1 MMVNYLEDIIN
12 EQTDINKLE
21 SLKSSNFTKFISNP
35 LFEFTQENADYLL
48 ILIDEKIANLTV

>member
-1 MMVNYLEDIIN
+1 MMINYLEDMIN

-48 ILIDEKIANLTV
+48 ILIDERIVELTV

>member
-1 MMVNYLEDIIN
+1 MMVNYLEDMIN

-35 LFEFTQENADYLL
+35 LFDFTQENADYLL